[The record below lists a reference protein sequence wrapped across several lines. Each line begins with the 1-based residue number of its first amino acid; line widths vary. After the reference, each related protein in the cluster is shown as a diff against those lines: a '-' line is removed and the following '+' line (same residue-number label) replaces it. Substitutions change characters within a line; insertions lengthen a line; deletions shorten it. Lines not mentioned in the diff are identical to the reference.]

1 MMIIIIIYIYNNI
14 GYILL
19 SSFMCSNFAHMFC
32 TGLCWIYFHSYRVT
46 LRRPGKKTGN
56 AWLRHT
62 LRNTVMINSCLT
74 ACERATAWEAAVLL
88 LLGLK
93 GLPCEKATGDNNE
106 LTAIAGL

>member
-1 MMIIIIIYIYNNI
+1 MIIIIIYII
-14 GYILL
+14 ILAIFCLVVSCAPILL
-19 SSFMCSNFAHMFC
+19 MFC

-46 LRRPGKKTGN
+46 LRRPGKKKGN